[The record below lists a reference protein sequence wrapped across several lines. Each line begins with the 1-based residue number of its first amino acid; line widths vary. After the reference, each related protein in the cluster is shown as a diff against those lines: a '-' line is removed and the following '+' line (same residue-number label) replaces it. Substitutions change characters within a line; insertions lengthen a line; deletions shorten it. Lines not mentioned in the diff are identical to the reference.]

1 MPTPDLPVE
10 LWLEILA
17 YLPRSALHKMIG
29 LNRLLFELALNDLY
43 EEVRFIADD
52 KSMRKAFDQLSK

>member
-10 LWLEILA
+10 LWLEILG

-29 LNRLLFELALNDLY
+29 VNRLLFELALDDLY
-43 EEVRFIADD
+43 EEIRLISDD
-52 KSMRKAFDQLSK
+52 KSMLKTFKQLK